1 MYIISCADAA
11 YWPWVTMIGITTGYP
26 TCTHTHRN
34 RMLGVRND
42 SHFDKMRE
50 AEPTAELVKQELKIP
65 HKHPI
70 HHHKQ
75 TFKLEWKDTKQ
86 K

>member
-1 MYIISCADAA
+1 MDIPTARSVTYIYAGCAAS
-11 YWPWVTMIGITTGYP
+11 PSHHV
-26 TCTHTHRN
+26 HTHCRN

-42 SHFDKMRE
+42 SHFDKGE

-75 TFKLEWKDTKQ
+75 TFKLEWKDNQQ